1 MAQTKEILNDLL
13 TGARITS
20 LEAINRYGCTRLAAR
35 IKNVEEMGYK
45 VERRMIEV
53 PTRNGKTK
61 VAEYWIEPKP
71 KPKPEINNIFCAK
84 EIHDFIGTLPLF
96 I

>member
-20 LEAINRYGCTRLAAR
+20 LEAINRYGCTRLSGR
-35 IKNVEEMGYK
+35 IYDIEQMGYK

-71 KPKPEINNIFCAK
+71 KPKVNFDIWE
-84 EIHDFIGTLPLF
+84 TLQLF

>member
-1 MAQTKEILNDLL
+1 MAQTTEILNHML
-13 TGARITS
+13 TGGRITS
-20 LEAINRYGCTRLAAR
+20 LEAIKLWGCTRLSGR
-35 IKNVEEMGYK
+35 IFDIEQMGYK

-71 KPKPEINNIFCAK
+71 KPRQSFDIWE
-84 EIHDFIGTLPLF
+84 TLPLF